1 MSSFDAAQ
9 TVQAAPTAPA
19 HRGAVEIRDVSRT
32 YGSGPS
38 EVLALKGIDFKIPA
52 QSFLSIVGPSGCG
65 KSTLLN
71 ILAGFDRP
79 STGLALVDGAGISG
93 PSAERGVVFQ
103 DTAALFPWLTIADNV
118 GFGLRAAGTAKAET
132 KARVADALAL
142 VGLTAFADKR
152 PQQLSGGMRQLVA
165 LARVLVMKPQL
176 LLMDEPF
183 AALDALTRL
192 KMQSHLIGIWQKTR
206 ITILL
211 ITHSVEEAI
220 YLGDEVIVLS
230 GRPGT
235 VQARLP
241 VALERPRD
249 VTSIAFNQIKAEALR
264 HLGIH

>member
-1 MSSFDAAQ
+1 
-9 TVQAAPTAPA
+9 
-19 HRGAVEIRDVSRT
+19 
-32 YGSGPS
+32 
-38 EVLALKGIDFKIPA
+38 
-52 QSFLSIVGPSGCG
+52 
-65 KSTLLN
+65 
-71 ILAGFDRP
+71 
-79 STGLALVDGAGISG
+79 
-93 PSAERGVVFQ
+93 
-103 DTAALFPWLTIADNV
+103 
-118 GFGLRAAGTAKAET
+118 
-132 KARVADALAL
+132 VADALAL